1 MRFLQ
6 MPVKTKSQRLAVLK
20 EKFGVLVKKYPQYS
34 KPEIESYNHQM
45 HRVTA
50 SHDKLSADQKIMNEL
65 ERKIRKLEG
74 HSGGTRR
81 RRHRTRHRTR
91 RH

>member
-1 MRFLQ
+1 
-6 MPVKTKSQRLAVLK
+6 MPAKTKSQRLADLK

-34 KPEIESYNHQM
+34 KPEIESYNHQL
-45 HRVTA
+45 HRTTA
-50 SHDKLSADQKIMNEL
+50 SHDKLTADQKIMNEL

-74 HSGGTRR
+74 HSAGTRR
-81 RRHRTRHRTR
+81 RRHRTR